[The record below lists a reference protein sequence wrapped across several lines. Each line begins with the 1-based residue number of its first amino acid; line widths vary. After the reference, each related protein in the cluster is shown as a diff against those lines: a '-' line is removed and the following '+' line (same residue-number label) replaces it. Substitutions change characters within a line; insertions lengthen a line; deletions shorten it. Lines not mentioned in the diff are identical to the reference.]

1 MSHARAVLI
10 DLARARTIVDRALGH
25 ARANDFPPM
34 TVTMLDTAGAL
45 GLRPAKTDPACCV
58 GVSRGP
64 RHAAPSTWAS
74 AAEAWQP
81 ERRPTPRSST
91 QWSPSLMATLCPPPA
106 GCSRAAT
113 TTTSS
118 ARSGSLPDDDEAC
131 AIHGIAAA
139 GLCADRGAADPT

>member
-81 ERRPTPRSST
+81 ERRPTLRSST
-91 QWSPSLMATLCPPPA
+91 QWSPSLMATLVP
-106 GCSRAAT
+106 
-113 TTTSS
+113 
-118 ARSGSLPDDDEAC
+118 
-131 AIHGIAAA
+131 AA
-139 GLCADRGAADPT
+139 GGVLARGDDNNVFGAVRVLARRRRSLRNPRHRRRGAVR

>member
-91 QWSPSLMATLCPPPA
+91 QWSPSLMATLVP
-106 GCSRAAT
+106 
-113 TTTSS
+113 
-118 ARSGSLPDDDEAC
+118 
-131 AIHGIAAA
+131 AA
-139 GLCADRGAADPT
+139 GGVLARGDDNNVFGAVRVLARRRRSLRNPRHRRRGAVR